1 MRTLERLKVMI
12 KANGGSVDGITTISA
27 AVGALESA
35 LSKPKYEQPHKN
47 NYESKKDHNRITDE
61 D

>member
-27 AVGALESA
+27 AVSALESA
-35 LSKPKYEQPHKN
+35 LSKPKYDQPRKN
-47 NYESKKDHNRITDE
+47 DYKPKENHNRITDE